1 MLTNYKIARD
11 LLMKTLITILL
22 SCSLLLGLFAF
33 SACAESPLVG
43 GWTTPDSPEITPEL
57 QDLFDKATE
66 GLLGVSYTPVA
77 LVGTQLVSGMNYCF
91 LCEAKAVIPDAVP
104 YYVNVTVYKD
114 LEGNAK
120 VTDIEGVE
128 THFTSEIAAFVGE
141 GADSASADEQPAAE
155 EIQEEDTCCCCCQRK
170 CCGRSGS

>member
-1 MLTNYKIARD
+1 
-11 LLMKTLITILL
+11 MKTLTAILIC
-22 SCSLLLGLFAF
+22 CSLLFGIFAF
-33 SACAESPLVG
+33 SACAETPLLG
-43 GWTTPDSPEITPEL
+43 GWSTPDSPEITPEL
-57 QDLFDKATE
+57 QELFDKATE
-66 GLLGVSYTPVA
+66 GLLGVSYTPLA

-91 LCEAKAVIPDAVP
+91 LCEAKAVIPNAVP

-128 THFTSEIAAFVGE
+128 THSTSEIAAFVGVE
-141 GADSASADEQPAAE
+141 ADSAPAEEQPAAE

-170 CCGRSGS
+170 CGGRSRS

>member
-1 MLTNYKIARD
+1 MMKI
-11 LLMKTLITILL
+11 LVTVLI
-22 SCSLLLGLFAF
+22 SCSLLFGIFAF
-33 SACAESPLVG
+33 SACAETPVLG
-43 GWTTPDSPEITPEL
+43 GWSTPDSPEITPEL
-57 QDLFDKATE
+57 QELFDKATE
-66 GLLGVSYTPVA
+66 GLLGVNYTPVA
-77 LVGTQLVSGMNYCF
+77 LIGTQLVSGMNYCF

-128 THFTSEIAAFVGE
+128 THSTSEIAAFVGE
-141 GADSASADEQPAAE
+141 EADSALTQENPAAE
-155 EIQEEDTCCCCCQRK
+155 ETPEETTCCCCCQRR